1 MHPAGS
7 EHAMT
12 GKDQVVTTRP
22 LVRGSVLPQRTGGRP
37 LRARLRR
44 RRPAPAPSGPKLLV
58 LVPAHDAAATV
69 ADTLASLQAQT
80 RVPHRVVLLA
90 DGCTDATEQVARRFP
105 GVTVMR
111 TVDNTGGRAGALTQ
125 GWRRWQTGHDLVA
138 VVDADTVLAPD
149 CLELLVAD
157 LATAPRPGA
166 ATARFGFDQ
175 GLGSTPVAR
184 LLVRRHPREH
194 TAWITRGLA
203 GDRSDHALGGQ
214 VAVLDAQA
222 LRDLTAEQGTPGPWT
237 GADDQLVR
245 ALRRAGR
252 DTRTSAS
259 ARAHTGPV
267 LTLRTL
273 AGHRRAGEVRTA
285 LAQRTRVLRSTAA
298 GLHQPQLT
306 LLAGLA
312 VRLVVLGALVGVVP
326 FAPWSWALPL
336 AAGAVAGTVRALRA
350 PHRTVADVLG
360 GLLLVPAELDFWLR
374 VTGTAG
380 AWLQVLRG
388 RPRTP

>member
-1 MHPAGS
+1 
-7 EHAMT
+7 MT

-22 LVRGSVLPQRTGGRP
+22 LVRGSVLPRRTGSRP

-44 RRPAPAPSGPKLLV
+44 RRPAATSSGGKLLV
-58 LVPAHDAAATV
+58 LVPAHDAAATI
-69 ADTLASLQAQT
+69 ARTLAALQAQT
-80 RVPHRVVLLA
+80 RVPDRVVLLA
-90 DGCTDATEQVARRFP
+90 DDCTDATEQIGRRFP

-111 TVDNTGGRAGALTQ
+111 TVDNAGARAGALTQ
-125 GWRRWQTGHDLVA
+125 GWRRWRSGHDLVA

-149 CLELLVAD
+149 CLELLVAE
-157 LATAPRPGA
+157 LAAAPRPGGA
-166 ATARFGFDQ
+166 SARFGFDQ

-214 VAVLDAQA
+214 ATVLDGQA
-222 LRDLTAEQGTPGPWT
+222 LRDLVVEQGTPGPWT
-237 GADDQLVR
+237 GTDDQLGR

-252 DTRTSAS
+252 DTPTSAG

-267 LTLRTL
+267 LTLAAL
-273 AGHRRAGEVRTA
+273 AGHRRASEVRTA
-285 LAQRTRVLRSTAA
+285 QALRTRFRRSTAA
-298 GLHQPQLT
+298 GLHRPQLA

-312 VRLVVLGALVGVVP
+312 ARLVVLGALVGVVP
-326 FAPWSWALPL
+326 FGPWSWALPL
-336 AAGAVAGTVRALRA
+336 AAAAVAGTVRALRA
-350 PHRTVADVLG
+350 PHSTAADVLG
-360 GLLLVPAELDFWLR
+360 GLLLVLAELDFWLR
-374 VTGTAG
+374 IGCAAA

-388 RPRTP
+388 RPTTS